1 MSPPPE
7 TARFRFGLALF
18 FVLMECTSLW
28 KVDAVEAAP
37 GAVVGFDRFP

>member
-1 MSPPPE
+1 M
-7 TARFRFGLALF
+7 
-18 FVLMECTSLW
+18 VLMECTSLW

>member
-1 MSPPPE
+1 M
-7 TARFRFGLALF
+7 
-18 FVLMECTSLW
+18 VLMECASLW